1 MSISMKNVSERD
13 LRKLQKKGYAV
24 SEVKKPEVK
33 IEDKIFLVV
42 KKTIDTF
49 INKIERNTETAADL
63 VEESKKQTDA
73 IVSVAGKE
81 TPKKKFELIP
91 ERNKQGYIQKITI
104 QEI

>member
-33 IEDKIFLVV
+33 PEEQTVKELRAIEVSLGIFRERYAENVEATEKIW
-42 KKTIDTF
+42 KT
-49 INKIERNTETAADL
+49 N
-63 VEESKKQTDA
+63 TDA
-73 IVSVAGKE
+73 IVEALGKE

-104 QEI
+104 REI